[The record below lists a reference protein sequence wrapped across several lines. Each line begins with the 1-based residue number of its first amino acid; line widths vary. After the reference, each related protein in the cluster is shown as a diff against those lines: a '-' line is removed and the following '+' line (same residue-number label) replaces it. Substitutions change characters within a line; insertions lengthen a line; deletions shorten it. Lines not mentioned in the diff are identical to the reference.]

1 MMLPL
6 RLSRLALE
14 SLGIQLSKLSRDL
27 ISLLGKTEFE
37 EFNSRYLNPTCKYI
51 ENMISNLPPFFAND
65 ICGTLVNYILNA
77 SYEFEKEC
85 LSVGECSMRIFVLG
99 LDVFLKILL
108 SVTHSDMTK
117 LDIFFGQ
124 QQTKQYC
131 NFLTSY
137 LNIALQKMKAIKSLH
152 LQVVMPRD
160 VPVFKNVKNL
170 SKLEE
175 FTFNGCSDDDLKNL
189 FSMGA
194 QLSKLDVRGSFSI
207 TDNSIDHILKF
218 KSLKYLNVRQT
229 CISEKGLMKLM
240 EGMKELSR
248 TTYWDMDTEPSSAL
262 KVFKSSFLEQHTALL
277 PDCFPNL
284 VYVEIHLGNPVTL
297 TALKQLKNLKMLAV
311 CCNINPR
318 YRFQVILEE
327 LLNEIGKQL
336 LELTL
341 ENVENISLKHIAE
354 TASSLQKLCLTH
366 CISIP
371 RLLCGGDVQANVFPE
386 FPSVSYFKLGIIN
399 GPEDLLQYIISRFV
413 NLKIV
418 ALYIPQVLPIANFL
432 HYLVQTMKLGKFEAL
447 EIGGNRFEV
456 CGQLLLFSKVSGPS
470 LIINVQ
476 DFEQLCHAM
485 LTGDMEYENR
495 GPDRYKYI
503 DILT

>member
-51 ENMISNLPPFFAND
+51 ENMIENLLPFYAND
-65 ICGTLVNYILNA
+65 VCGTLVNSILNA
-77 SYEFEKEC
+77 SCDFEKESGC
-85 LSVGECSMRIFVLG
+85 LILVRDLG
-99 LDVFLKILL
+99 LDVFLKILS

-117 LDIFFGQ
+117 LDIFFGRRKL
-124 QQTKQYC
+124 TKEYS

-248 TTYWDMDTEPSSAL
+248 TSYRDMDTEPSSAL

-311 CCNINPR
+311 CCNINSR

-366 CISIP
+366 CMSIP
-371 RLLCGGDVQANVFPE
+371 RLFCGGDVQANVFPE

-399 GPEDLLQYIISRFV
+399 GSEDLLQYIISRFV
-413 NLKIV
+413 NVKVV
-418 ALYIPQVLPIANFL
+418 ALYLPQMWPRDTFL
-432 HYLVQTMKLGKFEAL
+432 NYLVQTMKLETL
-447 EIGGNRFEV
+447 EVLWDHGSRFEIFDK
-456 CGQLLLFSKVSGPS
+456 LLIFSKANGPF
-470 LIINVQ
+470 LIRNVK
-476 DFEQLCHAM
+476 DIHYALM
-485 LTGDMEYENR
+485 REYTMRRSDRR
-495 GPDRYKYI
+495 GESWRDVW
-503 DILT
+503 